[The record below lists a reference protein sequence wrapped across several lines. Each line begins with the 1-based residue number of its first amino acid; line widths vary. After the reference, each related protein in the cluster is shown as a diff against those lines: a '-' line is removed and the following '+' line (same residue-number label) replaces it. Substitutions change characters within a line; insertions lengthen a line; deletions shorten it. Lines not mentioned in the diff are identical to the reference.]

1 MKSCIDLP
9 NQPGFESIYAP
20 HLQNAVNRGLNEA
33 DEKTEEAA
41 VRDMNSILSNMRKA
55 GADVED
61 GATFNMDGS
70 EYDGGGIA
78 LPIISTNQPVN
89 LLNPT
94 KVNSFINR
102 HKDKKGNIK
111 VGVFKFKRE
120 SKTQF
125 KQADKSS
132 MDLNIIIQPWQKN
145 LGLITAKV
153 LRQNSLFDLDA
164 FESFYT
170 GETGNNPLRISNK
183 QFALIQEHL
192 DKGTLPPFVVD
203 KYNKLGGPFINN
215 KGETILTHWSNQ
227 SVEDLIKS
235 GGKINPA
242 FHGTGKRG
250 SDWRNK
256 GNFSKQWVDFTSY
269 GINVGK
275 KGGYKKE
282 PGIGNTKYEV
292 SIEATELY
300 DFDSDPAGLL
310 DIAKEVVTKEGMYPS
325 VAKEYTNQVYIKLIS
340 DAGFSGLWSKKG
352 PNGITAS
359 VFKGLKPDT
368 FEEEKVVEPVKPK
381 VKPIVPIVKPIVPI
395 VKPIVPIVKPIVP
408 TVKPIVPVT
417 GAIVTGA
424 SPIYDKLLNKFTND
438 KAKQII
444 NKLDKPLI
452 ITTEGNRGYHQSYS
466 DKVTVPL
473 DNRDGVYIDLDAVVL
488 HEYGHHIDFM
498 LKQIELGYNP
508 YHRYSPS
515 RAYKISHLS
524 ADRFK
529 STLVNDAKKL
539 GLIFRGSVTTPTP
552 KEARSKL
559 LVNSKES
566 NSELV
571 KNHIIREEFL
581 LKVSKQ
587 LEFLAGPKGNGM
599 IHNILDIIDGTTG
612 GEFSNRY
619 GLYGHPR
626 GYWKKS
632 KNNKFSEAFA
642 NLFSLWAYTDKQY
655 WILAKDLFPETTNE
669 FEVMMEEVLN
679 D

>member
-256 GNFSKQWVDFTSY
+256 GNFSRQWVDYTSY

-310 DIAKEVVTKEGMYPS
+310 KIAKEVVTKEGLEPHIAS
-325 VAKEYTNQVYIKLIS
+325 AYTSQVYIKLIS
-340 DAGFSGLWSKKG
+340 DAGFTGYWSKKG
-352 PNGITAS
+352 PNGITAA
-359 VFKGLKPDT
+359 VFTTMTPSSSSTEGR
-368 FEEEKVVEPVKPK
+368 V
-381 VKPIVPIVKPIVPI
+381 
-395 VKPIVPIVKPIVP
+395 
-408 TVKPIVPVT
+408 
-417 GAIVTGA
+417 
-424 SPIYDKLLNKFTND
+424 N
-438 KAKQII
+438 KAK
-444 NKLDKPLI
+444 K
-452 ITTEGNRGYHQSYS
+452 TTS
-466 DKVTVPL
+466 
-473 DNRDGVYIDLDAVVL
+473 
-488 HEYGHHIDFM
+488 
-498 LKQIELGYNP
+498 NP
-508 YHRYSPS
+508 FDS
-515 RAYKISHLS
+515 LS
-524 ADRFK
+524 
-529 STLVNDAKKL
+529 L
-539 GLIFRGSVTTPTP
+539 
-552 KEARSKL
+552 
-559 LVNSKES
+559 
-566 NSELV
+566 
-571 KNHIIREEFL
+571 
-581 LKVSKQ
+581 
-587 LEFLAGPKGNGM
+587 
-599 IHNILDIIDGTTG
+599 
-612 GEFSNRY
+612 
-619 GLYGHPR
+619 
-626 GYWKKS
+626 
-632 KNNKFSEAFA
+632 
-642 NLFSLWAYTDKQY
+642 
-655 WILAKDLFPETTNE
+655 
-669 FEVMMEEVLN
+669 
-679 D
+679 